1 MAKGEIAALKEA
13 LCNQN
18 LIIKKLYVELEEER
32 EASATA
38 ATEALSMILRLQRE
52 KAAEKMEACQYKRM
66 AEERINHAEE
76 TLEVLEEVV
85 QQKDLEIE
93 SLRFQLKAN
102 KQKQTN
108 LGISIPEI
116 REMMLCENKSC
127 CNGIFRRNASLPSLR
142 GDEFSSDKGFL
153 DDESPIFSSKVS
165 VWRKIGDFTNQHIG
179 MSENEVGDLF
189 KGFLQAKNS
198 AFGSCS
204 SAAGNEV
211 QSTSSPIGSMASF
224 FSAPIS
230 EVSTDS
236 SKRGEGMK
244 SDNEAVSSSPSQY
257 EDNGSASSLTTRY
270 SALFHDLFGVPES
283 HKDCKPGELCK
294 ILLQDAILETNS
306 MIEVP
311 NMMLKEVPDYLIK
324 DDEGLNK
331 TFNEGKISLPG
342 KEPIIA
348 KLGKMCTPKKGT
360 SVNYQW
366 DLIDPGNGNA
376 ISYSDIEQL
385 KRRLQKLEDERIML
399 HEDSERGKKQLRE
412 MLKQLNSIESHIKRS
427 TSRKNSPVYESS
439 LVSIMEVYV
448 YILFPEIFYLL
459 SRQSYHSQ
467 FSQAYLIHSRLNG
480 FLTAS

>member
-13 LCNQN
+13 LRNQH

-32 EASATA
+32 EASSTA

-108 LGISIPEI
+108 HGISIPDI
-116 REMMLCENKSC
+116 GEMMLCVNKSC

-142 GDEFSSDKGFL
+142 GDEFSFDKGFL
-153 DDESPIFSSKVS
+153 DDESSVLSSKLS
-165 VWRKIGDFTNQHIG
+165 VWRKIGDFTNQYIG
-179 MSENEVGDLF
+179 MSENEVDDLF
-189 KGFLQAKNS
+189 DDLVASEGKPGRQYEAIELSRRDKGFLQAKNS

-211 QSTSSPIGSMASF
+211 QSTSPIGSMASW
-224 FSAPIS
+224 FSAPVS
-230 EVSTDS
+230 DVSTDS
-236 SKRGEGMK
+236 SKRVEDTK
-244 SDNEAVSSSPSQY
+244 SDNEAVSSSPSHY
-257 EDNGSASSLTTRY
+257 EDNGNASSLTRNF
-270 SALFHDLFGVPES
+270 SRKARNSSLFHDIFGVPES

-294 ILLQDAILETNS
+294 ILLQDAISETNS
-306 MIEVP
+306 MIEMP

-331 TFNEGKISLPG
+331 TFMGNHNEAKLSLPA

-366 DLIDPGNGNA
+366 DLMDPGNGNV

-385 KRRLQKLEDERIML
+385 KRRLPKLEDERIIL
-399 HEDSERGKKQLRE
+399 HEDSERGKKQLKE
-412 MLKQLNSIESHIKRS
+412 MLKQLNSIETHIKRS
-427 TSRKNSPVYESS
+427 TSRKNSHVDESS
-439 LVSIMEVYV
+439 LVSIMEAV
-448 YILFPEIFYLL
+448 L
-459 SRQSYHSQ
+459 S
-467 FSQAYLIHSRLNG
+467 FSI
-480 FLTAS
+480 